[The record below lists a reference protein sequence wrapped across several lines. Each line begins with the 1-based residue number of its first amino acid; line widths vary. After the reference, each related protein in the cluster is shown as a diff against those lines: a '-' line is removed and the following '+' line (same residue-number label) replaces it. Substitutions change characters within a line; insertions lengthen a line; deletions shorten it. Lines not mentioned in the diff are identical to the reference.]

1 MFRALCVH
9 HHQVKIVLCSIW
21 YHHTG
26 TSEWSKMTKIQ
37 FYKYEHMVV
46 RFMCEFIQVYNI
58 RLSGGYYK
66 KYKNS

>member
-1 MFRALCVH
+1 
-9 HHQVKIVLCSIW
+9 
-21 YHHTG
+21 
-26 TSEWSKMTKIQ
+26 MTKIQ

-66 KYKNS
+66 KYKNSWNIKQNDRGNDGTGLQYFGAIK